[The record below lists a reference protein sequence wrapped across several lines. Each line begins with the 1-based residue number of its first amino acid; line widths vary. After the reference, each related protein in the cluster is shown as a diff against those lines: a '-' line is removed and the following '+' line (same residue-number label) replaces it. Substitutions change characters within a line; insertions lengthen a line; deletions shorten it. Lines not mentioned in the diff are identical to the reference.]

1 MKLAGVGM
9 NSFGDVFESLHS
21 AARVKGLALLDA
33 THACLGLTRT
43 ESGVQEGEE
52 TRTEMSSFLLC
63 GDRQLHD
70 LHSKL
75 RLEHPRG
82 TANQLHK

>member
-1 MKLAGVGM
+1 ML
-9 NSFGDVFESLHS
+9 
-21 AARVKGLALLDA
+21 
-33 THACLGLTRT
+33 
-43 ESGVQEGEE
+43 QEGEE
-52 TRTEMSSFLLC
+52 TSTEMASFLLC

-75 RLEHPRG
+75 LLEHPRG

>member
-1 MKLAGVGM
+1 MNAHPRQELCASCLEVGAERHLFM
-9 NSFGDVFESLHS
+9 
-21 AARVKGLALLDA
+21 
-33 THACLGLTRT
+33 
-43 ESGVQEGEE
+43 QEGEE
-52 TRTEMSSFLLC
+52 TSTEMSSFLLC

-75 RLEHPRG
+75 LLEHPRG

>member
-1 MKLAGVGM
+1 MCIILSLSLRNIGCLPWSRIMHLLAT
-9 NSFGDVFESLHS
+9 FPELRCHPF
-21 AARVKGLALLDA
+21 
-33 THACLGLTRT
+33 
-43 ESGVQEGEE
+43 VQEGEE
-52 TRTEMSSFLLC
+52 TSTEMSSFLLC

-75 RLEHPRG
+75 LLEHPRG

>member
-1 MKLAGVGM
+1 MI
-9 NSFGDVFESLHS
+9 
-21 AARVKGLALLDA
+21 
-33 THACLGLTRT
+33 LTL
-43 ESGVQEGEE
+43 QEGEE
-52 TRTEMSSFLLC
+52 TNTEMSSFLLC

-75 RLEHPRG
+75 RMEHPRG